1 MGQVDSRTWKGL
13 AALAGGL
20 TLLLSACGGS
30 SGSSSGASSG
40 AKVTVGVIGFDA
52 TSPID
57 EHMASSSVTQLQ
69 SDGYKVLFQN
79 AAGNTGTANQIC
91 QEYTSSH
98 VAALAINTFT
108 LSAMA
113 TCVAAAKA
121 ANIPM
126 FYEGSPLASGMA
138 GAVDAISPAP
148 VNDLFIKYVVQHK
161 VTNVFTLDYSP
172 GQPCLVRA
180 DLRSNL
186 LLAQAPNVQVT
197 EHQFPIPGTVADA
210 QSATASWLEA
220 HPVGAGTYAIW
231 ACQTESS
238 DGALAA
244 LAQAGRT
251 DVPIFTWDYD
261 QTLYDPIK
269 DGIVLG
275 DLYLDPYGVG
285 KQMAGE
291 ITAWL
296 KGNHTPKQVEGSTYM
311 LTPSNVVA
319 FVKANPI
326 ANQG

>member
-1 MGQVDSRTWKGL
+1 MGHIDSRAWKGL

-40 AKVTVGVIGFDA
+40 VKTVGVVGFDD

-57 EHMASSSVTQLQ
+57 ENMASSSVTQLK
-69 SDGYKVLFQN
+69 SDGYKVMFQN

-91 QEYTSSH
+91 QEYTSAH
-98 VAALAINTFT
+98 VAAIAINTFT

-126 FYEGSPLASGMA
+126 FYEGSTLETGMA
-138 GAVDAISPAP
+138 GAVDAISPTP
-148 VNDLFIKYVVQHK
+148 TNDLFIKYVVQNK

-180 DLRSNL
+180 ELRSNL

-220 HPVGAGTYAIW
+220 HPAGAGKYAIW
-231 ACQTESS
+231 ACQSEST

-251 DVPIFTWDYD
+251 DVAIFTWDYD
-261 QTLYDPIK
+261 QTLYAAIK

-275 DLYLDPYGVG
+275 DLYLDPFGVG
-285 KQMAGE
+285 KQMATE
-291 ITAWL
+291 INAWL
-296 KGNHTPKQVEGSTYM
+296 KGNHTPKQVEGTTYM

-319 FVKANPI
+319 YIAANPI
-326 ANQG
+326 ANKG